1 MVIDKGS
8 YIRVK
13 NLKEMDKNVAPYI
26 DERMYEFIG
35 QEFEVSNVSYDEGIK
50 RHYMILKDN
59 RFYWVPD
66 WVEVLPLAY
75 RYASLVRLDKEYRG

>member
-13 NLKEMDKNVAPYI
+13 NLKEMDNNVAPYI

-66 WVEVLPLAY
+66 WVEVLPPAY
-75 RYASLVRLDKEYRG
+75 RYASLIRLDKEYRG

>member
-13 NLKEMDKNVAPYI
+13 NLKEMDNNVAPYI

-75 RYASLVRLDKEYRG
+75 RYASLVRLDKEYIG

>member
-13 NLKEMDKNVAPYI
+13 NLKEMDNNVAPYI